1 MDMKIRLS
9 ELRRIIRETIEE
21 SDVNQSE
28 FTYAIAKAA
37 EKGEKTVDID
47 GEKFPVKM
55 TKSKA
60 KQITKKQSVREAK
73 CNDEWHNGAPVTTDG
88 VVVHNCPTCRE
99 ALPDKYTKNK

>member
-1 MDMKIRLS
+1 MKIRLS

-21 SDVNQSE
+21 GEVNQSE

-55 TKSKA
+55 SKDKA
-60 KQITKKQSVREAK
+60 KQITKKQSVRESK
-73 CNDEWHNGAPVTTDG
+73 CSDEWHNGPSVSINGNT
-88 VVVHNCPTCRE
+88 VYNCPSCGE
-99 ALPDKYTKNK
+99 IAPDKFTKK